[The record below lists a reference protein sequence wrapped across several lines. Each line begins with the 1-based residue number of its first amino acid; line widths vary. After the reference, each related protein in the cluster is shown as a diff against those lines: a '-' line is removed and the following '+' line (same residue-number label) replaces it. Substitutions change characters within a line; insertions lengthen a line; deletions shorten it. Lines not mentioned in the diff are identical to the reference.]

1 MSLPSRV
8 FNINLIEVAPLEQ
21 VLKSRRFNRCQWY
34 TTRDLR
40 LKVFL
45 MVYEIT
51 NIPPLIYLTD

>member
-1 MSLPSRV
+1 MSLPSRA
-8 FNINLIEVAPLEQ
+8 FNINLIEIAPLEQ
-21 VLKSRRFNRCQWY
+21 VLKSRGFNQCQWY
-34 TTRDLR
+34 ATRDFR